1 MAQTHPVRRS
11 AVTVLGGGLRG
22 LALGALGVAVL
33 CAAFSAQNLHT
44 GLRAADWVIGWLMLA
59 VPLLVLV
66 GVLRIGTA
74 IPARLLRSRVPRVVP
89 FLRFVGH
96 PLTATTIGIAILVW
110 GSATD
115 GPLWVYHPF
124 FSFEIPIVA
133 GALVGFLAGL
143 GRAASRGAAPPP
155 RRRAFAV
162 AALVPAL
169 LLAGGVGAW
178 ALLPGPGG
186 PLVREDPAALAA
198 IPALD
203 LPDPSRPGPFEVIAA
218 SYGSGA
224 DARRPE
230 FGAHATWRTPTVD
243 ASNALSARGEFE
255 DAYASWFWG
264 FDRAN
269 LPLNALVWYPADPV
283 GRSPVV
289 LIAHGNHASGDYS
302 DPGYAWLGEHL
313 ASRGFIAASID
324 MNYLNGDAFFDYG
337 GSEMGTRA
345 WLLLRHLAEFRSW
358 DATPGHPLAG
368 RIDLERVALV
378 GHSRGGEAAAIA
390 AMIEAD
396 PDRTLAG
403 WTEIPRGF
411 GIRAVA
417 AIAPSDGMYRTS
429 GGITRMEDLDYLVI
443 QGAHDGDL
451 PGYSGLQTYHRA
463 LLAEPGH
470 LKVAVFSQGANHG
483 RFNSVWDIG
492 DAGPLDSWKLD
503 RGSMLSMAEQQHL
516 GRAVI
521 GAFLARSLQGETA
534 YDAFFR
540 EPRSGRA
547 WLPDDI
553 VETHWQSSDRVVID
567 DFTEGTVD
575 ATRNE
580 PVGFAKVTSAD
591 PPLRDGT
598 KQHDRAASLAWSGPA
613 SYTVALDPA
622 VGARLSPD
630 GTFVFAAAASDDSTP
645 VDAVIELLAVDG
657 RAASVRLADVA
668 PGRPPLPAKLW
679 KIDGFADR
687 YLPSER
693 QVLSAERFFQTYA
706 IDLAAFE
713 TEDGGPGLD
722 PARLASIT
730 FRFDGAGA
738 LYLDD
743 IGFEPACR

>member
-1 MAQTHPVRRS
+1 
-11 AVTVLGGGLRG
+11 
-22 LALGALGVAVL
+22 
-33 CAAFSAQNLHT
+33 
-44 GLRAADWVIGWLMLA
+44 
-59 VPLLVLV
+59 
-66 GVLRIGTA
+66 
-74 IPARLLRSRVPRVVP
+74 
-89 FLRFVGH
+89 
-96 PLTATTIGIAILVW
+96 
-110 GSATD
+110 
-115 GPLWVYHPF
+115 
-124 FSFEIPIVA
+124 
-133 GALVGFLAGL
+133 
-143 GRAASRGAAPPP
+143 
-155 RRRAFAV
+155 
-162 AALVPAL
+162 
-169 LLAGGVGAW
+169 
-178 ALLPGPGG
+178 
-186 PLVREDPAALAA
+186 
-198 IPALD
+198 
-203 LPDPSRPGPFEVIAA
+203 
-218 SYGSGA
+218 
-224 DARRPE
+224 
-230 FGAHATWRTPTVD
+230 
-243 ASNALSARGEFE
+243 
-255 DAYASWFWG
+255 
-264 FDRAN
+264 
-269 LPLNALVWYPADPV
+269 
-283 GRSPVV
+283 V

-337 GSEMGTRA
+337 GSEIGTRA

-378 GHSRGGEAAAIA
+378 GHSRGGEAATIA

-463 LLAEPGH
+463 LLTEPGH

-503 RGSMLSMAEQQHL
+503 RGAMLSMAEQQHL

-521 GAFLARSLQGETA
+521 GAFFARSLQGETA

-553 VETHWQSSDRVVID
+553 VETHWQSSDRVVIE

-575 ATRNE
+575 AERNE

-622 VGARLSPD
+622 VGARLSPE
-630 GTFVFAAAASDDSTP
+630 GAFVFAAAAADDSTP
-645 VDAVIELLAVDG
+645 VDAVIELLTVDG
-657 RAASVRLADVA
+657 RAAAARLADVA
-668 PGRPPLPAKLW
+668 PGRPSLPTKLW
-679 KIDGFADR
+679 KIDGFGDR
-687 YLPSER
+687 YLPTER
-693 QVLSAERFFQTYA
+693 QVLPAERFFQTYA

-713 TEDGGPGLD
+713 PEDDGPGLD
-722 PARLASIT
+722 LAKLASIT